1 MAGVVKESQEN
12 PEIMRRQEAHRKA
25 LIATHIGNTEE
36 KQSPKQRISSYC
48 NWSTT

>member
-1 MAGVVKESQEN
+1 MAGVAKESPEN
-12 PEIMRRQEAHRKA
+12 PETIRRQEAHRKA

-36 KQSPKQRISSYC
+36 KQSPNKRISSYC